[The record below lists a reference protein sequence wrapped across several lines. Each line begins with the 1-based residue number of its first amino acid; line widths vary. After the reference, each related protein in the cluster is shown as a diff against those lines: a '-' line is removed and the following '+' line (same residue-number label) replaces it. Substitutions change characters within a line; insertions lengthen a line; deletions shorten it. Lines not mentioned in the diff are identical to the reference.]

1 WQDSRRSRRLRPG
14 NLPTYRAGRN
24 RDLRI
29 VANALRLTHIA
40 ACHHVQLFTIF
51 SEPNRSCH
59 LRPALAKRRERD
71 VFSAANC
78 KRNCP
83 GHETIVATKS
93 LGLAYGS
100 NGHFHAG
107 DSNRMLRALPR
118 WRVRRKPLNPLFIHS
133 GEVCFLKKDDS
144 GTHDPFEGS
153 ARGFQDGRDILQA
166 LSGLLLD
173 RIPDDLP
180 GYWIVRPRA

>member
-1 WQDSRRSRRLRPG
+1 MSAGFSPCRPDRSDCGTLLRKANLQKHIRPTKRRSQSRQQIFPVDGLPRMSLFFHWQDSRRSRRLRPG

-83 GHETIVATKS
+83 GHATIVATKS
-93 LGLAYGS
+93 LGLGYGS

-107 DSNRMLRALPR
+107 DSNR
-118 WRVRRKPLNPLFIHS
+118 
-133 GEVCFLKKDDS
+133 
-144 GTHDPFEGS
+144 
-153 ARGFQDGRDILQA
+153 
-166 LSGLLLD
+166 
-173 RIPDDLP
+173 
-180 GYWIVRPRA
+180 